1 MQYLLEVEPY
11 VPKDSK
17 GNLLERQT
25 FDSKKAAKVFRHY
38 VRDTENLLI
47 ANLVIC
53 LFSLLNLI

>member
-1 MQYLLEVEPY
+1 VQYLLEVEPY

-25 FDSKKAAKVFRHY
+25 FDPKKAAKVFRHY
-38 VRDTENLLI
+38 VRETENLLT

-53 LFSLLNLI
+53 LFFLC